1 METSQETVTMGLRAL
16 AGIAAMQPPAA
27 EPMGTLGTVGTVGTM
42 AGTARTA
49 GGAPANA
56 WDDPGA
62 LTASCLTALIDEL
75 DVGLIVC
82 RADGRLVH
90 ANAAAWRELDGQDA
104 IALKPADIVAAVAPD
119 QQAPLRQAVEAAAR
133 GRRQLVLL
141 RRHAVRLMVAVQPMS
156 SRPGAPERVLLIL
169 GRRRVATA
177 LMVEMLC
184 RRQGVTAAEQRVLE
198 GLLEGLSAQ
207 ELARQFDVE
216 LSTVR
221 TQVSALRSKLGV
233 RRIDDALL
241 MLAELPPM
249 ASALRHGGCRSEGRV
264 PAMAA

>member
-1 METSQETVTMGLRAL
+1 METSQENVQSGPRTLPGAITMQA
-16 AGIAAMQPPAA
+16 PA
-27 EPMGTLGTVGTVGTM
+27 
-42 AGTARTA
+42 
-49 GGAPANA
+49 GAPAGVLAEAARHAAGRAQQA
-56 WDDPGA
+56 WDDPGT
-62 LTASCLTALIDEL
+62 LTAACLTALIDEL

-82 RADGRLVH
+82 RADGTLVH
-90 ANAAAWRELDGQDA
+90 ANAAGWRELDQQDA
-104 IALKPADIVAAVAPD
+104 ITLRTADLVAAVAAE
-119 QQAPLRQAVEAAAR
+119 QQAQLRQAMDAAAR

-141 RRHAVRLMVAVQPMS
+141 RGHGARLMVAVQPMS

-233 RRIDDALL
+233 KRIDDALL
-241 MLAELPPM
+241 LLAELPPM
-249 ASALRHGGCRSEGRV
+249 ASALRLGGGRTAGRMPV
-264 PAMAA
+264 LAA

>member
-1 METSQETVTMGLRAL
+1 METSQENATSGLRAL
-16 AGIAAMQPPAA
+16 AGIAAMQTSAG
-27 EPMGTLGTVGTVGTM
+27 EPTET
-42 AGTARTA
+42 RTSHLRLDD
-49 GGAPANA
+49 GVPANGWA
-56 WDDPGA
+56 DPGA

-75 DVGLIVC
+75 DVGLVVC

-104 IALKPADIVAAVAPD
+104 IALKPTDIVVAAAPE
-119 QQAPLRQAVEAAAR
+119 QQAPLRQALEAAAR

-141 RRHAVRLMVAVQPMS
+141 RGRAVRLMVAVQPLH
-156 SRPGAPERVLLIL
+156 SRPGSPDRVLLIL

-221 TQVSALRSKLGV
+221 TQVSALRGKLGV

-264 PAMAA
+264 PVIAA

>member
-1 METSQETVTMGLRAL
+1 METSQESAQPGPKLMPGLRTMRPPL
-16 AGIAAMQPPAA
+16 AAPAGAVAEAARP
-27 EPMGTLGTVGTVGTM
+27 
-42 AGTARTA
+42 A
-49 GGAPANA
+49 GGRAGPP
-56 WDDPGA
+56 WDDPGT
-62 LTASCLTALIDEL
+62 LTAACLTALIDEL

-82 RADGRLVH
+82 RADGTLVH
-90 ANAAAWRELDGQDA
+90 ANAAGWRELDDQDA
-104 IALKPADIVAAVAPD
+104 ITLRSADLVAAVAPE
-119 QQAPLRQAVEAAAR
+119 QQAPLRQAMDAASR

-141 RRHAVRLMVAVQPMS
+141 RGHGARLMVAVQPMS

-233 RRIDDALL
+233 KRIDDALL
-241 MLAELPPM
+241 LLAELPPM
-249 ASALRHGGCRSEGRV
+249 ASALRLGGGR
-264 PAMAA
+264 AAGRAPVLAA